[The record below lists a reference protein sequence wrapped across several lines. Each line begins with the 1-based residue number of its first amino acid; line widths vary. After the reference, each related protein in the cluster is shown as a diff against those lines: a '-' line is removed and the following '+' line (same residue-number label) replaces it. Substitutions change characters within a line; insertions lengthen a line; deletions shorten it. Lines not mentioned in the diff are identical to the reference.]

1 MALGQLHA
9 SFWARFGWMN
19 VVPPGWV
26 FWLIGAIELA
36 ALGGLVRAA
45 LRARSS
51 VVGHWVLLAIPALA
65 LAWMV
70 SFAIT
75 AGLVAWQGRLLFP
88 ALPAIAIL
96 MARGLAAWGEP
107 GTHRRTTNDEQRT
120 TNNQIRDTRHVIR
133 NRLIAGIVLCPL
145 LLLAAWMPENVIR
158 PAYPPQTLPEPVAL
172 AQTGNSVVFRF
183 RRRGERS
190 ITLRGWRL
198 DTPARPDAALDL
210 TLTWYASAR
219 QVRNW
224 VVFIQLADQQGR
236 VVAEHHGEPRGGMFP
251 TTQWNLGDWI
261 ADRHQ
266 LQLPAGLTP
275 GTYTLRIWLQD
286 SRNNQ
291 RADVRI
297 DESRPLGDTL
307 DLGSIIVGG

>member
-1 MALGQLHA
+1 
-9 SFWARFGWMN
+9 
-19 VVPPGWV
+19 VPPAWV
-26 FWLIGAIELA
+26 LWIIGAIELL
-36 ALGGLVRAA
+36 ALAGLVRLAV
-45 LRARSS
+45 RAWQADRRSVVGGLSS
-51 VVGHWVLLAIPALA
+51 VIGHWVLLAIPVLA

-70 SFAIT
+70 SFAMT

-107 GTHRRTTNDEQRT
+107 RAEDRGLKIEDRRSRLSSRQHFSLSSIFYH
-120 TNNQIRDTRHVIR
+120 QLSR
-133 NRLIAGIVLCPL
+133 NTLVVGIVLCPL
-145 LLLAAWMPENVIR
+145 LLLAAWIPENVIR

-172 AQTGNSVVFRF
+172 AQAGNSVVFRF

-198 DTPARPDAALDL
+198 DAPARPGANLDL
-210 TLTWYASAR
+210 TLTWFASAR
-219 QVRNW
+219 QMRDW
-224 VVFIQLADQQGR
+224 VVFVQLIDQQGR
-236 VVAEHHGEPRGGMFP
+236 AVAETHGEPRDGMFP

-266 LQLPAGLTP
+266 IQLPADLTS

-286 SRNNQ
+286 SRNNR

-297 DESRPLGDTL
+297 DEARPLGDTL